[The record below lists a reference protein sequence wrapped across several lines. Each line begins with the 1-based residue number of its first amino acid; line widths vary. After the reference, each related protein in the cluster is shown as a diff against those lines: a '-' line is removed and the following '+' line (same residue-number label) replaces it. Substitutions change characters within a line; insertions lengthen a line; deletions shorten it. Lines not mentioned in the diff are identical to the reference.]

1 MPFYYIF
8 SGFRKYKPDRV
19 RKGMKAGDQP
29 TFAVDVLETP
39 EVRLVFSLGTVTSRS
54 FSVSKNLTRRRFLLA
69 TAALLLPL

>member
-1 MPFYYIF
+1 
-8 SGFRKYKPDRV
+8 
-19 RKGMKAGDQP
+19 MKAGDQP